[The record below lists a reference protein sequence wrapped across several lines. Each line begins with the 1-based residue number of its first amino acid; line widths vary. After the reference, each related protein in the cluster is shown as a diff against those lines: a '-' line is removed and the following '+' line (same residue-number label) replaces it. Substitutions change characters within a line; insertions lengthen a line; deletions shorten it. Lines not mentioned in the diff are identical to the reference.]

1 MQLGARIKGRSTMSF
16 QRFIV
21 CGDSYSEG
29 MSDEVI
35 HGKYRGWA
43 DRVADVMAQANADFT
58 YVNLA
63 VRGKLIGQVVE
74 DQLPTALAFVTGPD
88 TLLSFHA
95 GANDALR
102 PGYRAEIAIPL
113 YQDAVRLA
121 AKSGAQVMLFTV
133 LENTG
138 NTGKSAQLWQKR
150 FAEFNQGVRAVGA
163 EVGAIVVDANEETFF
178 SDRRFLA
185 FDRLHLNA
193 EGHRRCANAVLE
205 RIGLPFDP
213 SWRTPLPPARKAPWI
228 FKTLV
233 TVAWVFV
240 FVIPWIFRRLLGKSS
255 GDGRSAKYPTPVKW
269 PTR

>member
-1 MQLGARIKGRSTMSF
+1 MAY

-35 HGKYRGWA
+35 AGKYRGWA
-43 DRVADVMAQANADFT
+43 NRVADEMAKAHPGFT

-63 VRGKLIGQVVE
+63 IRGKLLGQVVE
-74 DQLPTALAFVTGPD
+74 DQVPTALSFVTGPD
-88 TLLSFHA
+88 TLVSFHA

-102 PGYRAEIAIPL
+102 PGYQADVAIAL
-113 YQDAVRLA
+113 YQEAVRLI

-138 NTGKSAQLWQKR
+138 NKGRGAAVWEKR
-150 FAEFNQGVRAVGA
+150 FSEFNKGVREVGA
-163 EVGAIVVDANEETFF
+163 EVGAIVVDANQERFF

-193 EGHRRCANAVLE
+193 DGHDRCAQAVLE
-205 RIGLPFDP
+205 KLELPFDP
-213 SWRTPLPPARKAPWI
+213 AWRTPLPPAKKTPWVVE
-228 FKTLV
+228 KSV
-233 TVAWVFV
+233 TVAWFFV
-240 FVIPWIFRRLLGKSS
+240 FALPWIIRRVRGKSS
-255 GDGRSAKYPTPVKW
+255 GDGRSAKYPTPTAW
-269 PTR
+269 PI